1 MELPYQVELILKRLE
16 EANFEAYVVGG
27 AVRNHILNKL
37 IEDYDICTNA
47 SINDIKELFKDYKII
62 EVGTIGGTLAL
73 IIDEMM
79 IEVTV
84 YRTTK
89 KNLKDDL
96 LNRDFTINSI
106 AYSTKDGFISYGT
119 SMEDLKDGIIRIN
132 GNDERIFIEDP
143 LRILRAIRLSS
154 KYNFKIDETTKK
166 YMFKNALLL
175 NKVAK
180 ERIKEEF
187 SKILIQPNLAIYL
200 KEYFNIFTVFIPELK
215 KLQGFKQHNDYHI
228 YDCLEHTLKVT
239 QNTYDDLIIRLVA
252 LFHDI
257 GKPDCFSIDENNVG
271 HFYGHNRIGM
281 VITKNILVNLKY
293 DNNTIR
299 RVTHLIYFHN
309 YPTPINLKSAKK
321 LLNKFGVEDLDYL
334 YEIKKA
340 DLFGKNPKYA
350 HELEKYELAKTL
362 IRQILEED
370 ECFSLKNLSV
380 NGTDLIN
387 IGITD
392 GKTIGNVLNHLLDMV
407 IDEKIDNNYE
417 SLIKEA
423 INIKK
428 E

>member
-47 SINDIKELFKDYKII
+47 SINDIKLLFKEYKII
-62 EVGTIGGTLAL
+62 EVGIIGGTVAL
-73 IIDEMM
+73 IIDEMT

-84 YRTTK
+84 YRTIK
-89 KNLKDDL
+89 KTLKDDL

-106 AYSTKDGFISYGT
+106 AYSTKGAFISYGT

-154 KYNFKIDETTKK
+154 KYDFKIDETTKN
-166 YMFKNALLL
+166 YMFENALLL
-175 NKVAK
+175 NNVSK

-187 SKILIQPNLAIYL
+187 SKILNQPNPSLYL
-200 KEYFNIFTVFIPELK
+200 REYFDVFTVFIPELK
-215 KLQGFKQHNDYHI
+215 KLQGFEQHNDYHI

-281 VITKNILVNLKY
+281 VITKNILENLKY

-309 YPTPINLKSAKK
+309 YPTPLNLKSAKK
-321 LLNKFGVEDLDYL
+321 LLNKFGVEDLNYL

-340 DLFGKNPKYA
+340 DLLGKNPKYFN
-350 HELEKYELAKTL
+350 ELEKYELAKTL
-362 IRQILEED
+362 IQQVLDED